1 VAQDRNLPDGNP
13 TREPRTGAS
22 DRRNLR
28 IVTGGRSGDA
38 SGRGPQGASAGPSRS
53 DVDDE
58 GSGRDTGRHDAD
70 SSGQSW
76 SGKGRL
82 GLPAKLLVLTVLF
95 VMLAEVL
102 IFVPSIA
109 NFRVNWLKARLTSAR
124 LAALAATAAPGGKIP
139 QGVRRELLS
148 TAQVRAVA
156 IKKDRM
162 RWLVLPSEMPLA
174 IDASFDLRERAAP
187 TWWEAS
193 GKWAMLIAD
202 AVAVFFADDARMIR
216 VYGRPMA
223 GLDTPVLHDEF
234 VEVVLPEGPLKAAM
248 IQYGLNVLGLSIIIS
263 MIAAALVYFALIQV
277 LVRPMMRLTRNMLHF
292 SERPE
297 DADRIIVPSD
307 RGDEIGIAEREL
319 RNMQEQLAQA
329 LNQKNR
335 LAQLGLAVSKINHD
349 LRNMLASA
357 QLMSDRLASLPDPTV
372 QRFAPKLIAS
382 LDRAIA
388 FCNSSLTFG
397 RAQEAP
403 PRREVFGLRGLVDE
417 VGEGLDL
424 PRAGLDFVVE
434 MSPTLQI
441 DADRDYLHRVLN
453 NICRNS
459 VQAILSRARNPKG
472 TITVRASREGRR
484 VEILISDDGPGVPK
498 KARAH
503 LFQAFQGGVRKG
515 GSGLGLAISAELVA
529 ALGGR
534 LSLCD
539 AGGGATFRIVI
550 PDREAGRPGK

>member
-1 VAQDRNLPDGNP
+1 VAQDHNLTDGRP
-13 TREPRTGAS
+13 ARELLSG
-22 DRRNLR
+22 DRGRGNLR
-28 IVTGGRSGDA
+28 IVTGGDGRDVASADA
-38 SGRGPQGASAGPSRS
+38 AAKAQGATKAG
-53 DVDDE
+53 D
-58 GSGRDTGRHDAD
+58 GTSGWRRVVGGL
-70 SSGQSW
+70 GQS
-76 SGKGRL
+76 RL
-82 GLPAKLLVLTVLF
+82 GLPAKLLWLTIVF
-95 VMLAEVL
+95 VMLAEIL

-139 QGVRRELLS
+139 AGVRRELLN

-156 IKKDRM
+156 IKKDKM

-174 IDASFDLRERAAP
+174 IDASFDLRDVAELS
-187 TWWEAS
+187 WWEGA
-193 GKWAMLIAD
+193 GKWTMLIAD
-202 AVAVFFADDARMIR
+202 ALAVFVADDTRMIR
-216 VYGRPMA
+216 IYGRPMA

-297 DADRIIVPSD
+297 DPDRIIVPSG
-307 RGDEIGIAEREL
+307 RRDEIGTAEGEL

-329 LNQKNR
+329 LHQKNR
-335 LAQLGLAVSKINHD
+335 LAQLGMAVSKINHD

-403 PRREVFGLRGLVDE
+403 PRRELFALRGLVEE

-424 PRAGLDFVVE
+424 PRSGLDFVVDVA
-434 MSPTLQI
+434 PTLQV

-453 NICRNS
+453 NVCRNS
-459 VQAILSRARNPKG
+459 VQAIQSGPGEPTG
-472 TITVRASREGRR
+472 TITVQAARQGRR
-484 VEILISDDGPGVPK
+484 VQIRVSDDGPGVPE

-534 LSLCD
+534 LSLCEVD
-539 AGGGATFRIVI
+539 TGAAFLIEI
-550 PDREAGRPGK
+550 PDREVG